1 MDPIYIF
8 LIILG
13 AVAAVVSGI
22 YIVIPMAVKKGI
34 DLSGVLTTTTTV
46 LDTVETAIDGVQLL
60 LPENPTLTL
69 IDKIVEW
76 AQKGA
81 EAAEQ
86 MYKASQI
93 EKDERNKTAIDLVYQ
108 CLGVAKIERT
118 PQIDSII
125 AGMIEA
131 AVLALPKTNK

>member
-22 YIVIPMAVKKGI
+22 YVVIPMAVKKGI

-86 MYKASQI
+86 MYKASLI
-93 EKDERNKTAIDLVYQ
+93 SKDERNQQAKDLVYE
-108 CLGVAKIERT
+108 CLSVANIERT
-118 PQIDSII
+118 EQIDSIVS
-125 AGMIEA
+125 GMIEA
-131 AVLALPKTNK
+131 AVLALPKTDK